1 MIKCVTQRLLNRK
14 TTACYLQFLLVLA
27 FTLAITCRS
36 FGQEE
41 VTPKATFVTRFP
53 FTTLSGGI
61 IIVKALLDEHPD
73 TLNFILDTGSGGISL
88 DSAIVEYLQLAKVPS
103 ERILRG
109 IAMMRKIIYVP
120 NRTLRLPKLDVE
132 HLDFHINDYTLL
144 TSVYGVRVDGI
155 IGYSFF
161 SRFIVKVDYD
171 HNILEVYNHGKI
183 KYPKGGL
190 ILKPTITGIPVFD
203 ATITDGVT
211 VASRFYFDSGAG
223 LCLLM
228 SDNFSNDSSILIKG
242 KKVLFTQAEGIGGK
256 KPMKLTTVKEIKIG
270 PYKFKKVPTHIFVD
284 DYNVTSY
291 PLLGGLIGNDL
302 LRRFNLVINYA
313 DKEIHL
319 KPNTHFRESF
329 DYSYTGLGMYDVNGQ
344 VIIEDVMEGSP
355 AAKAGLQ
362 PGDVLAG
369 INTMLA
375 GNIQNYKNMLQ
386 EVGAK
391 LKLLIM
397 RNGEL
402 FVINLKVRSF
412 LDKDIQ

>member
-1 MIKCVTQRLLNRK
+1 
-14 TTACYLQFLLVLA
+14 
-27 FTLAITCRS
+27 
-36 FGQEE
+36 
-41 VTPKATFVTRFP
+41 
-53 FTTLSGGI
+53 
-61 IIVKALLDEHPD
+61 
-73 TLNFILDTGSGGISL
+73 L